1 MTWYKTLTQPLLT
14 PPAWIFPPA
23 WVILYTMIF
32 ISFITFAVKPST
44 ESKGWGYII
53 FFTQMILN
61 LSWSPIF
68 FYLHNIG
75 LALAIIV
82 IMDILVLINIIE
94 FLKISKTAGL
104 LLIPYLIW
112 IIFATYLNAGFFL
125 LN

>member
-1 MTWYKTLTQPLLT
+1 MTWYKTLTQPPLT

-23 WVILYTMIF
+23 WVVLYTLIF
-32 ISFITFAVKPST
+32 ISFVTFTVKPSS
-44 ESKGWGYII
+44 EGKSWGYII

-61 LSWSPIF
+61 LSWSPVF
-68 FYLHNIG
+68 FHMHNIG

-94 FLKISKTAGL
+94 FLKVSKTAGL
-104 LLIPYLIW
+104 LLIPYFIW